1 MQKMLI
7 HRITLTNNIG
17 ASMPICATVF
27 AIALDIDSIL
37 SAAALTLQRSKLAI
51 LCAAL
56 AE

>member
-37 SAAALTLQRSKLAI
+37 SAAALTLQRSRLAI